1 MGGPAEVARAFPP
14 APPDSRP
21 VVTVPT
27 GALTT
32 LAPPLMTPAEDGD
45 DETPPLTTSEQATM
59 PVPTSSI
66 TGPIPTSPTTTVAIS
81 PASDTS
87 SALGTVTIV
96 VVLVVPAAV
105 LLATMI
111 VRRRGASS
119 AQKPAHLAS
128 PEPAPAPPPALP
140 APREIVE
147 FANRTVLV
155 LMERGSRP

>member
-1 MGGPAEVARAFPP
+1 
-14 APPDSRP
+14 
-21 VVTVPT
+21 VTTGPT
-27 GALTT
+27 GAPTT
-32 LAPPLMTPAEDGD
+32 LAPPLI
-45 DETPPLTTSEQATM
+45 PPLTTSEQATM
-59 PVPTSSI
+59 PVPTSLI
-66 TGPIPTSPTTTVAIS
+66 TGPIPTSPTTVAPPINQASEDSRSS
-81 PASDTS
+81 P
-87 SALGTVTIV
+87 LGTVTIV
-96 VVLVVPAAV
+96 VVLVVPAAA